1 MTWFVHLFT
10 PLFRSL
16 FGSTYAP
23 NSIFRS
29 FHIIFIENKVW
40 KQVTLKHSTVFYHNG
55 NIWLQDSTKSKN
67 ELCCRLPHAKVFV
80 LSLKMKRMRFYYHIL
95 LLSTIMVTCVLQH
108 SLFEGKCMIFFMQK
122 IYKLVLM
129 IWKAFHNIKHSSG
142 ANAQGSLPE
151 ILTLQTTNKPYRK
164 ELKNNWKK
172 NKREKKKEKRNTGC
186 RSKPESAAKPV
197 LVLCP
202 V

>member
-23 NSIFRS
+23 NFIFRS

-40 KQVTLKHSTVFYHNG
+40 KQVTLKHSTVSYHNR

-67 ELCCRLPHAKVFV
+67 ELCCRLPHAKGLHVIFENEKDEI
-80 LSLKMKRMRFYYHIL
+80 LLPHFTAFYYYGNLCTATQSIWRE
-95 LLSTIMVTCVLQH
+95 MD
-108 SLFEGKCMIFFMQK
+108 GFFFHAK

-129 IWKAFHNIKHSSG
+129 IWKAFHNIEHSSG

-164 ELKNNWKK
+164 E
-172 NKREKKKEKRNTGC
+172 NKRKIRGEKK
-186 RSKPESAAKPV
+186 
-197 LVLCP
+197 
-202 V
+202 

>member
-1 MTWFVHLFT
+1 MFKPWLDLYIYSHLFFFF
-10 PLFRSL
+10 LRSL

-23 NSIFRS
+23 NFIFRS

-40 KQVTLKHSTVFYHNG
+40 KQVTLKHSTVSYHNG

-67 ELCCRLPHAKVFV
+67 ELCCRLPHAKVFM
-80 LSLKMKRMRFYYHIL
+80 LSLKMKRMRFL
-95 LLSTIMVTCVLQH
+95 LPHFTAFYLLWQLVYCNTVYLKGNVW
-108 SLFEGKCMIFFMQK
+108 IFFFLSCKK

-129 IWKAFHNIKHSSG
+129 IWKAFQNIQHSSG

-164 ELKNNWKK
+164 EIKNN
-172 NKREKKKEKRNTGC
+172 
-186 RSKPESAAKPV
+186 
-197 LVLCP
+197 
-202 V
+202 